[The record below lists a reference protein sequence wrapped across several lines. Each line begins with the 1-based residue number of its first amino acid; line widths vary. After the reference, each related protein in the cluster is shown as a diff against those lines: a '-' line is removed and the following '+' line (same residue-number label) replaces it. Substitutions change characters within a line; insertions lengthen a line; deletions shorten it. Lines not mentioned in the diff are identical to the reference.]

1 MQTHRRMGIWFLLVM
16 LLCSSETMRAQG
28 IQVFKGLKIGGT
40 LGVSGEAYA
49 ASGIENRRAPLLG
62 RANANLTA
70 DLFGL
75 KTGINLLYSTDESKI
90 RQSINRLAFNTQ
102 YKSLTVGVGGV
113 TPTLSKY
120 SLNGV
125 VVRGGLIGF
134 APGKFDLMV
143 TGGQSKRATTATTE
157 DAFRGEAI
165 GQNVGGARLGYG
177 RKGQSFFS
185 VSGLYGRD
193 KGIVFQGIEQAPI
206 PAENYV
212 LAPQAGLALFKG
224 KLKLDGSLTASV
236 FNRNRNAAN
245 APTRDAAFFGLLPL
259 PATTQLAYAG
269 EGALQ
274 LSLKA
279 FRLQGGYERVEQGF
293 ETMGL
298 SQMRDDQASF
308 RIAPQIRLWGQK
320 IQARFNYQSR
330 RNNLNN
336 TRNLTT
342 NRSQWGGNLVA
353 QVSEWLSLSG
363 AYDQSNNIGTDA
375 DNLQSARQE
384 VRTFMF
390 SPTITLQKGEIGHNL
405 MLNASLQSMRDLR
418 TALQTDT
425 KNLNGT
431 LTYSLSLPQK
441 RTLGLTGNY
450 LRSDVP
456 QVATT
461 ASGIQANYGFSALR
475 EKVTVN
481 LGASWSGNRSEITAL
496 EATTGNQNITG
507 QQRGI
512 TLNTAWLLPWKDR
525 IQLMVRGLS
534 SAQNSGNGTSAQ
546 SFREIQATLQLSH
559 SF

>member
-1 MQTHRRMGIWFLLVM
+1 MQTHQRLGIWFILMM
-16 LLCSSETMRAQG
+16 LLCSSETIRAQG
-28 IQVFKGLKIGGT
+28 IQIFKGLKIGGT
-40 LGVSGEAYA
+40 VGVSGEAYT

-102 YKSLTVGVGGV
+102 YKSLAVGIGGV

-134 APGKFDLMV
+134 SPGKFDLML
-143 TGGQSKRATTATTE
+143 TGGQSKRTTTATTE

-165 GQNVGGARLGYG
+165 GQNIGGARLGYG
-177 RKGQSFFS
+177 RKGHSFFS
-185 VSGLYGRD
+185 LSGLYGRD
-193 KGIVFQGIEQAPI
+193 KGIEFQGIEQAPI

-212 LAPQAGLALFKG
+212 LAPQAGISLFRG

-236 FNRNRNAAN
+236 FNRNRNTSN
-245 APTRDAAFFGLLPL
+245 APNRDAAFFGLVPL

-274 LSLKA
+274 LSLKS

-298 SQMRDDQASF
+298 SQIRDDQASF
-308 RIAPQIRLWGQK
+308 RVAPQIRLFGRK
-320 IQARFNYQSR
+320 VQARFNYQNR

-342 NRSQWGGNLVA
+342 NRSQWGGNLIA

-363 AYDQSNNIGTDA
+363 AYDQSNNTGTNA
-375 DNLQSARQE
+375 DNIQSARQE

-390 SPTITLQKGEIGHNL
+390 SPAITLQRGEIGHNL
-405 MLNASLQSMRDLR
+405 MLNASLQSMQDLR
-418 TALQTDT
+418 AALRTDT
-425 KNLNGT
+425 QNLNGT
-431 LTYSLSLPQK
+431 LTYSLSLPEK

-450 LRSDVP
+450 LRSDAP
-456 QVATT
+456 QVITT
-461 ASGIQANYGFSALR
+461 ASGIQTNYGFSTLK

-481 LGASWSGNRSEITAL
+481 LGASWSGNRSEVVAL

-507 QQRGI
+507 QQWGV

-525 IQLMVRGLS
+525 LQLMIRGLS
-534 SAQNSGNGTSAQ
+534 SEQNSGNGAPAQ